1 MRDYDY
7 EDAPVI
13 IERRG
18 GAGMLLLGVLVGAAA
33 GLLLA
38 PRSGAET
45 QAEIGRAARRL
56 RDEAEGR
63 VAGARQAV
71 SGRVDSVRGGVH
83 DRFEAVRGAVESRA
97 EAARGAVEAGRRAA
111 RDAREELRRRVDD
124 AKAAYRA
131 RGGADGADGAAPPPP
146 AAEVVVTEVSTETD
160 AGDLA

>member
-18 GAGMLLLGVLVGAAA
+18 GAGMLLLGLLVGAAA

-38 PRSGAET
+38 PRSGVET

-56 RDEAEGR
+56 REQAEGR
-63 VAGARQAV
+63 VADARLAV
-71 SGRVDSVRGGVH
+71 SGRVDAARGSVQ

-97 EAARGAVEAGRRAA
+97 EAARGAVDAGRRAA

-131 RGGADGADGAAPPPP
+131 RGADGAAPPPP
-146 AAEVVVTEVSTETD
+146 AAEVAITEVSTETD